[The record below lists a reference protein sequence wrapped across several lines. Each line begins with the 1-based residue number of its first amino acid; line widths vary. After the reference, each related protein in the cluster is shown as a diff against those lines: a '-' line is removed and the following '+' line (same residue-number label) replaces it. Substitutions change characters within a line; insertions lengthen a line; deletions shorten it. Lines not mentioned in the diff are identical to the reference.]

1 MASIETMSARAE
13 ITFGNRVRIRTT
25 PQATAAGLAGELG
38 EVRGETTPSVTG
50 VDVIGSTESD
60 RALHVHVDHLDRG
73 AWFSVDMLEFIDHG
87 PGTVITLDGV
97 GTQWKREPT
106 GEWVESKRVLPPRE
120 WWPWL
125 RRFVKR

>member
-1 MASIETMSARAE
+1 MSAQAE
-13 ITFGNRVRIRTT
+13 ITFGDRVRIRST
-25 PQATAAGLAGELG
+25 PQAIAAGLAGELG

-50 VDVIGSTESD
+50 VEVIGPTAAD

-73 AWFSVDMLEFIDHG
+73 AWFSVDMLEFIDRG
-87 PGTVITLDGV
+87 PGTIITLDGV
-97 GTQWKREPT
+97 GTQWKREAT
-106 GEWVESKRVLPPRE
+106 GEWVESRRVLPPRE